1 MAEFF
6 HALSAVF
13 LIFCLMAVGYF
24 CGMLKWMGD
33 SEKKFISR
41 FIMSI
46 ALPMNC
52 ISGLL
57 NNVKHEDLASMGS
70 MLAVPLATVLVML
83 AVSFAVAKVLKLPKK
98 REGVFIAMSFLS
110 NTLFIGLPM
119 STQLFGEVSVPYV
132 MAYWMV
138 CTCFTQSVALLLV
151 EHAGEG
157 GKGSF
162 SPVAFVKD
170 IVTKP
175 PIIAVVLAYVMLWFD
190 FRPPAL
196 FMSFAKYMSQT
207 VTPLAL
213 LYSGFIMYEL
223 GLKNVRLEKG
233 LPAML
238 VLRLLVS
245 PLLCWVFCMLFH
257 VEGLARNVFIVEAA
271 LPTVTQITVM
281 AGHYHADE
289 RYSAAGSTLSMFG
302 IFITIPVIMVLLP

>member
-119 STQLFGEVSVPYV
+119 ATQLSY
-132 MAYWMV
+132 A
-138 CTCFTQSVALLLV
+138 CTAPGNGRCP
-151 EHAGEG
+151 H
-157 GKGSF
+157 
-162 SPVAFVKD
+162 
-170 IVTKP
+170 I
-175 PIIAVVLAYVMLWFD
+175 
-190 FRPPAL
+190 
-196 FMSFAKYMSQT
+196 
-207 VTPLAL
+207 
-213 LYSGFIMYEL
+213 
-223 GLKNVRLEKG
+223 
-233 LPAML
+233 
-238 VLRLLVS
+238 
-245 PLLCWVFCMLFH
+245 
-257 VEGLARNVFIVEAA
+257 
-271 LPTVTQITVM
+271 
-281 AGHYHADE
+281 E
-289 RYSAAGSTLSMFG
+289 RMFG
-302 IFITIPVIMVLLP
+302 

>member
-24 CGMLKWMGD
+24 CGMLRWMGEG
-33 SEKKFISR
+33 EKKFISR
-41 FIMSI
+41 FIMNI

-57 NNVKHEDLASMGS
+57 NNVKHEDLSSMGS
-70 MLAVPLATVLVML
+70 MLAV
-83 AVSFAVAKVLKLPKK
+83 SFAAAKVLKLPKK

-119 STQLFGEVSVPYV
+119 STQLFGEVSVPYD

-175 PIIAVVLAYVMLWFD
+175 PIIAVALAYVMLWFD

-245 PLLCWVFCMLFH
+245 PILCWLFCMLFH
-257 VEGLARNVFIVEAA
+257 VEGLARSVFIVEAA

-289 RYSAAGSTLSMFG
+289 KYSAAGSTLSMFG